1 LALFKIAQNPI
12 LFNKYQQLFS
22 KSFSEVNR
30 KSKIMKIILKF
41 GSPLNV
47 NGIRYKS
54 NKDRID
60 EQNQYIANWQIMLS
74 EQLLAL

>member
-1 LALFKIAQNPI
+1 
-12 LFNKYQQLFS
+12 
-22 KSFSEVNR
+22 
-30 KSKIMKIILKF
+30 MKIILKF